1 MIKYIY
7 GKGVGTYMKTQAWE
21 NFLNR
26 MLLQDEHDRA
36 AGMPRGQ
43 ENYCV
48 VLCQLLGQGSVPQ
61 LEKFLR
67 QRREAHLFISQPVA
81 YRQGCMLVAMG
92 HDRQVEEL
100 LREWQAD
107 FADIGGGD
115 LAVAIGGAYSL
126 CDIYK
131 SLREARMAGFFQQ
144 VTGKQAFVQNFNR
157 MGLFTSLF
165 RQSSAEL
172 AGFCRQ
178 TIGPLMEY
186 DKNFNTQLVDTLRAL
201 LDEDFNW
208 TRTAAR
214 LYVHVNTL
222 RYRYEKI
229 RQILDMDESLAMRAD
244 LFAALRAFEVLTELK
259 TRDNV
264 VKMPMGKKGKV
275 EEKYFHAD
283 KKAAVS
289 F

>member
-1 MIKYIY
+1 MEK
-7 GKGVGTYMKTQAWE
+7 QAWE
-21 NFLNR
+21 TFLNR
-26 MLLQDEHDRA
+26 MLRQAEQEKA
-36 AGMPRGQ
+36 AGMPMGQ

-48 VLCQLLGQGSVPQ
+48 VLCQLLSRGRVQQ
-61 LEKFLR
+61 LENFLR
-67 QRREAHLFISQPVA
+67 QRREDCLFISQPVA
-81 YRQGCMLVAMG
+81 YKQGCLLVAMG
-92 HDRQVEEL
+92 HDRQVEAL

-115 LAVAIGGAYSL
+115 LAVAIGGTYGL
-126 CDIYK
+126 QDIYK

-165 RQSSAEL
+165 RQSSEDL
-172 AGFCRQ
+172 KGFCQQ

-186 DKNFNTQLVDTLRAL
+186 DRMFNTQLVDTLKAL
-201 LDEDFNW
+201 LTEDFNW

-259 TRDNV
+259 TGDKV
-264 VKMPMGKKGKV
+264 VKMPAGKKGKV
-275 EEKYFHAD
+275 EENYIHAD